1 MVAIAGIIIPFFGWL
16 FGAFFIMSKSFA
28 EEKMKNAWRE
38 KFDQVMSK
46 GRSLR
51 GDAEFTQQLDYYES
65 ILEE

>member
-1 MVAIAGIIIPFFGWL
+1 M
-16 FGAFFIMSKSFA
+16 FGALFLISKSFA
-28 EEKMKNAWRE
+28 EEKLKKAWRE

-51 GDAEFTQQLDYYES
+51 GDAEFTKQLDYYES

>member
-1 MVAIAGIIIPFFGWL
+1 MVAIAGIIIPFLGWL
-16 FGAFFIMSKSFA
+16 YGAIYLMFKSFA
-28 EEKMKNAWRE
+28 EEKLKKAWRE

-51 GDAEFTQQLDYYES
+51 GDAEFTKQLDYYES

>member
-1 MVAIAGIIIPFFGWL
+1 MIVADFR
-16 FGAFFIMSKSFA
+16 IMSKSFA

>member
-1 MVAIAGIIIPFFGWL
+1 MVAIAGIIIPIVGWM
-16 FGAFFIMSKSFA
+16 FGALFLISKSFA
-28 EEKMKNAWRE
+28 EEKLKKAWRE

-51 GDAEFTQQLDYYES
+51 GDAEFTKQLDYYEN